1 MRKFL
6 LFILALVIFS
16 SCEKS
21 TTHVISKGKMK
32 KVLYDFHLA
41 QAMSEDLPYNER
53 EKATDYIQAVFDKH
67 GITQE
72 EFDSAVV
79 WYNAHNEDLQDIY
92 KDLQT
97 LYTQEQE
104 QLQLTTGNDAVAAFI
119 TEGGDTANIWS
130 GPSTILLR
138 NRNVLNLSKFTIKT
152 DSTFH
157 HDDKFILMG
166 DVEFVLED
174 KNIHDVFLSASL
186 AIRNSEGKTFSQ
198 VRQLNSNS
206 DFRLEV
212 SSSSGKELK
221 QISTFFYYIG
231 KSDTKNFCMVN
242 NIRLIRMHKKREEG
256 QTMIGDSLKKDELK
270 PVAPTRQRG
279 PRLTPEQIRK
289 NVQEDS
295 EEKIK
300 IRTAPEVRTPNKY
313 GSRKRRKK

>member
-6 LFILALVIFS
+6 LFILALVTFS

-104 QLQLTTGNDAVAAFI
+104 QLQLTT
-119 TEGGDTANIWS
+119 
-130 GPSTILLR
+130 
-138 NRNVLNLSKFTIKT
+138 
-152 DSTFH
+152 
-157 HDDKFILMG
+157 
-166 DVEFVLED
+166 
-174 KNIHDVFLSASL
+174 
-186 AIRNSEGKTFSQ
+186 
-198 VRQLNSNS
+198 
-206 DFRLEV
+206 
-212 SSSSGKELK
+212 
-221 QISTFFYYIG
+221 
-231 KSDTKNFCMVN
+231 
-242 NIRLIRMHKKREEG
+242 
-256 QTMIGDSLKKDELK
+256 
-270 PVAPTRQRG
+270 
-279 PRLTPEQIRK
+279 
-289 NVQEDS
+289 
-295 EEKIK
+295 
-300 IRTAPEVRTPNKY
+300 
-313 GSRKRRKK
+313 